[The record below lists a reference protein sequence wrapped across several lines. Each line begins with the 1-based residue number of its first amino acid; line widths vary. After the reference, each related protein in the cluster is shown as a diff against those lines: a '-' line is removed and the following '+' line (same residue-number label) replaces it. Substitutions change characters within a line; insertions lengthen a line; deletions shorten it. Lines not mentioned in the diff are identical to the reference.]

1 MKTLL
6 TFQNTHAVIKA
17 EKVIYGKGI
26 VYQIIPIP
34 TSISS
39 ECGMCIEINSTDY
52 QIVQECLQ
60 HEGIAFQQIKL
71 K

>member
-6 TFQNTHAVIKA
+6 IFQNTHAVIKA
-17 EKVIYGKGI
+17 EKVIDTRGI
-26 VYQIIPIP
+26 MYQILPVP

-39 ECGMCIEINSTDY
+39 ECGMCIEINSTDH
-52 QIVQECLQ
+52 QMIQECLQ
-60 HEGIAFQQIKL
+60 HEGITFQQIKL

>member
-6 TFQNTHAVIKA
+6 IFQNTHAVIKA
-17 EKVIYGKGI
+17 EKVIFGKGI
-26 VYQIIPIP
+26 VYQIIPFP

-39 ECGMCIEINSTDY
+39 ECGMCIEINSIDY
-52 QIVQECLQ
+52 QMAQECLQ
-60 HEGIAFQQIKL
+60 HEGITFQQIKL